1 MREKAKKFMSEKVE
15 RRPGKQPG
23 AAGAALAR
31 AEVAD
36 HRELHVPDKCRCCG
50 ESLDGAEVVG
60 SEARQVHDLP
70 VRRLEV
76 TEHEAQSRR
85 CRCGP

>member
-31 AEVAD
+31 AEVTD
-36 HRELHVPDKCRCCG
+36 HRELHVPT
-50 ESLDGAEVVG
+50 SAVVVG
-60 SEARQVHDLP
+60 KAWMAPRSSAAKPARSTTCP
-70 VRRLEV
+70 YGAWR
-76 TEHEAQSRR
+76 
-85 CRCGP
+85 